1 MTYELREPESRWV
14 ELREAN
20 EYWNTATEEFEVVK
34 KHGLYDIQE
43 TFLTPEGKILF
54 LAYNGH
60 AAQPW
65 AVGIYNSDQGIY
77 WTDPDDA
84 RRHYA
89 WRIAESF
96 GLVVDKKGSKAVVPA
111 SRDYATDLSEEIKRK
126 STAWLQAVKDQD
138 EFAQEQAGADLEA
151 RASSLAKHLQ
161 RIGVLTREVY
171 ESWEAVG

>member
-1 MTYELREPESRWV
+1 MSYELREPESRWV

-20 EYWNTATEEFEVVK
+20 EYWNTAAEAFEVVK

-65 AVGIYNSDQGIY
+65 AVGIYNSDHGVY
-77 WTDPDDA
+77 WTDPGDA

-96 GLVVDKKGSKAVVPA
+96 GLVVDKEGSKAVVPA
-111 SRDYATDLSEEIKRK
+111 SRDATDLCKKIKQDC
-126 STAWLQAVKDQD
+126 AEWHGFADDEVEAADAGDQLA
-138 EFAQEQAGADLEA
+138 EH
-151 RASSLAKHLQ
+151 ASSLAKHLQ
-161 RIGVLTREVY
+161 RIGVLTRVVY
-171 ESWEAVG
+171 EGAEAVG